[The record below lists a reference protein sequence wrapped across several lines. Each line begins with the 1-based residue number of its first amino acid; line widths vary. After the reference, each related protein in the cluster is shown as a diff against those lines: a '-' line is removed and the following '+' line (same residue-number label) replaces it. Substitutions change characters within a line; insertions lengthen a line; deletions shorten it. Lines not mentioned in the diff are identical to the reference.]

1 MKNHANYC
9 FHFEKFRKRPL
20 KVWEARIIEPM
31 EIQRLRTGMIRA
43 IVHDPQVAN
52 GWPPAYAKVRLLLID
67 YFRFLSHFGDKWMT
81 DLIMDADKAMS
92 KKLLP
97 AFKKGTI
104 AASGRCPDS
113 VRGLTFHRALIL
125 DTCFYPHH
133 REEAGLD
140 PHIRSVFSAVPL
152 MKGTVVIIHGNA
164 KLPGA
169 FAEHFYTALY
179 DPDITALR
187 PVSPHL
193 KSRSEILQKL
203 KPPLS
208 HDPPAPPYR
217 LQTIDY
223 QRIVGALY
231 IAPAP
236 TGSNF
241 PAPKESNFITNCPIR
256 AVA

>member
-113 VRGLTFHRALIL
+113 VRGSL
-125 DTCFYPHH
+125 
-133 REEAGLD
+133 
-140 PHIRSVFSAVPL
+140 S
-152 MKGTVVIIHGNA
+152 
-164 KLPGA
+164 
-169 FAEHFYTALY
+169 TA
-179 DPDITALR
+179 P
-187 PVSPHL
+187 
-193 KSRSEILQKL
+193 
-203 KPPLS
+203 
-208 HDPPAPPYR
+208 
-217 LQTIDY
+217 
-223 QRIVGALY
+223 
-231 IAPAP
+231 
-236 TGSNF
+236 
-241 PAPKESNFITNCPIR
+241 
-256 AVA
+256 

>member
-1 MKNHANYC
+1 MKNRTNFC
-9 FHFEKFRKRPL
+9 FSFEQFRKKPL
-20 KVWEARIIEPM
+20 CTWQARIIEPM
-31 EIQRLRTGMIRA
+31 EIQRQHTGMIRA
-43 IVHDPQVAN
+43 IVHDPQIAN
-52 GWPPAYAKVRLLLID
+52 GWPPAYAKVRLLLIE
-67 YFRFLSHFGDKWMT
+67 YFRFLSKLSDPWMT
-81 DLIMDADKAMS
+81 DLIMDADKRMARS
-92 KKLLP
+92 HLHG
-97 AFKKGTI
+97 FKPGTI

-133 REEAGLD
+133 KVEEGLD

-164 KLPGA
+164 KLGGA

-179 DPDITALR
+179 DPDMTALR
-187 PVSPHL
+187 PVSPYL
-193 KSRSEILQKL
+193 KSPFEIPLRL

-208 HDPPAPPYR
+208 HHPPAPPDQS
-217 LQTIDY
+217 QTINY
-223 QRIVGALY
+223 QQIVGALY

-236 TGSNF
+236 T
-241 PAPKESNFITNCPIR
+241 ESNFHAPNEGYYPPIR

>member
-1 MKNHANYC
+1 MKSIYLFA
-9 FHFEKFRKRPL
+9 FRKFRKKPL
-20 KVWEARIIEPM
+20 RLWEARIIEPM
-31 EIQRLRTGMIRA
+31 EIQRRRTGMIRA
-43 IVHDPQVAN
+43 IVHDPQIAN

-67 YFRFLSHFGDKWMT
+67 YFRFLSHLGDKWMT
-81 DLIMDADKAMS
+81 DLVMDADKQMARRV
-92 KKLLP
+92 
-97 AFKKGTI
+97 AYRFKSGTI

-133 REEAGLD
+133 KVEEGLD
-140 PHIRSVFSAVPL
+140 PHIRAVFSAVPL

-164 KLPGA
+164 KLGGA
-169 FAEHFYTALY
+169 FAEHYYTALY
-179 DPDITALR
+179 DSDMTALR
-187 PVSPHL
+187 PVSPYL
-193 KSRSEILQKL
+193 KSRFEIPLKL

-208 HDPPAPPYR
+208 HHPPAPPDR
-217 LQTIDY
+217 LQIINF

-236 TGSNF
+236 TKSNF
-241 PAPKESNFITNCPIR
+241 SASTERYYLPIR

>member
-1 MKNHANYC
+1 MKSRSIYLFA
-9 FHFEKFRKRPL
+9 FQQFRKKPL
-20 KVWEARIIEPM
+20 RIWEARIIEPM
-31 EIQRLRTGMIRA
+31 EIQRRHTGMIRA
-43 IVHDPQVAN
+43 IVHDPQIAN

-67 YFRFLSHFGDKWMT
+67 YFRFLSHLGDKWMT
-81 DLIMDADKAMS
+81 DLIMDADKQMARRV
-92 KKLLP
+92 
-97 AFKKGTI
+97 AYRFKSGTI

-133 REEAGLD
+133 KVEEGLD
-140 PHIRSVFSAVPL
+140 PHIRAVFSAVPL

-164 KLPGA
+164 KLGGA
-169 FAEHFYTALY
+169 FAERYYTALY
-179 DPDITALR
+179 DSDMTALR
-187 PVSPHL
+187 PVSPYL
-193 KSRSEILQKL
+193 KSRFEIPLKL

-208 HDPPAPPYR
+208 HHPPAPPDR
-217 LQTIDY
+217 LQIINF

-236 TGSNF
+236 TKSNF
-241 PAPKESNFITNCPIR
+241 SASTERYYLPIR

>member
-1 MKNHANYC
+1 MKKRTNYC
-9 FHFEKFRKRPL
+9 FHFEKFRKRSL

-31 EIQRLRTGMIRA
+31 EIQRQRTGMIRA
-43 IVHDPQVAN
+43 IVHDPQIAN

-67 YFRFLSHFGDKWMT
+67 YFRFLSHLGDKWMT
-81 DLIMDADKAMS
+81 DLIMDADKSMAR
-92 KKLLP
+92 KLLP
-97 AFKKGTI
+97 RFRIGTI

-133 REEAGLD
+133 KVEEGLD
-140 PHIRSVFSAVPL
+140 PHIKAVFSAVPL
-152 MKGTVVIIHGNA
+152 IKGTVVIIHGNA
-164 KLPGA
+164 KLGGA
-169 FAEHFYTALY
+169 FAEHYYTALY
-179 DPDITALR
+179 DPDMTALR

-193 KSRSEILQKL
+193 KSPFEIPLNL
-203 KPPLS
+203 KPPLT
-208 HDPPAPPYR
+208 HHPPAPPYR
-217 LQTIDY
+217 LQIINY

-236 TGSNF
+236 T
-241 PAPKESNFITNCPIR
+241 ESNFLAPNEGYYSPIR

>member
-1 MKNHANYC
+1 MKKRTNYC
-9 FHFEKFRKRPL
+9 FHFEKFRKRSL
-20 KVWEARIIEPM
+20 KVWESRIIEPM
-31 EIQRLRTGMIRA
+31 EIQRQRTGMIRA
-43 IVHDPQVAN
+43 IVHDPQIAN

-67 YFRFLSHFGDKWMT
+67 YFRFLSHLGDKWMT
-81 DLIMDADKAMS
+81 DLVMDADKQMARRVVYH
-92 KKLLP
+92 
-97 AFKKGTI
+97 FKKGTI

-133 REEAGLD
+133 KVEEGLD
-140 PHIRSVFSAVPL
+140 PHIKAVFSAVPL
-152 MKGTVVIIHGNA
+152 IKGTVVIIHGNA
-164 KLPGA
+164 NLGGA
-169 FAEHFYTALY
+169 FAEHYYTALY
-179 DPDITALR
+179 DPDMTALR

-193 KSRSEILQKL
+193 KSPFEIPLNL

-208 HDPPAPPYR
+208 HHPPASPYR
-217 LQTIDY
+217 LQTINY

-236 TGSNF
+236 T
-241 PAPKESNFITNCPIR
+241 ESNFLAPNEGYYPPIR